1 MTTQELIEGFGDYAI
16 VSLWNH
22 YVDENGLDE
31 RVYLNL
37 PDEIN
42 KAFSTPYDVALAM
55 SHGDWYPTDRH
66 FFFNRFGNLISFN
79 HWDDEQSPID
89 IDLIAGFVEN
99 EALD

>member
-1 MTTQELIEGFGDYAI
+1 MTTQELIKGFGDYAI

-22 YVDENGLDE
+22 YVDENDLGE

-42 KAFSTPYDVALAM
+42 KAFSTPYDVALAIG
-55 SHGDWYPTDRH
+55 HGDWNPTDRH
-66 FFFNRFGNLISFN
+66 FFLNQFGDLISFN